1 MAALTKALS
10 PVTTL
15 SPPLRRE
22 APRSVRSH
30 AAAPGRPRWPPRTA
44 WRVDTALHWG
54 ARAPSDVPHGNG
66 SSQTE
71 SRAAAIAVR
80 LDFRPLYW
88 GARVSSP
95 RQNGTEEFR
104 VALGFTYFHI
114 CAHTHISHA
123 KTSIHIDA
131 QTYIFFALFFVT
143 VISALVFPG
152 RETGSQDSISSIFE
166 CVPRA
171 LEEN

>member
-30 AAAPGRPRWPPRTA
+30 AAAPRRPRWPPRTA

-131 QTYIFFALFFVT
+131 QTYFFFCSVFCYCNFCFSFPRERNGVT
-143 VISALVFPG
+143 GFN
-152 RETGSQDSISSIFE
+152 QFHF
-166 CVPRA
+166 
-171 LEEN
+171 

>member
-95 RQNGTEEFR
+95 RQNGTEEIR

-131 QTYIFFALFFVT
+131 QTYIFFLLCF
-143 VISALVFPG
+143 L
-152 RETGSQDSISSIFE
+152 
-166 CVPRA
+166 
-171 LEEN
+171 LL

>member
-71 SRAAAIAVR
+71 NRAAAIAVR

-88 GARVSSP
+88 GARISSP
-95 RQNGTEEFR
+95 RQNGTEEIR

-114 CAHTHISHA
+114 CAHTHLTRKDVH
-123 KTSIHIDA
+123 
-131 QTYIFFALFFVT
+131 TYRCTDIFFFFALFFVT

-166 CVPRA
+166 CVPGA